1 MSKDITIVKRDG
13 SREELDLEKMHKVVF
28 YACNDVTGVSA
39 SQVELKSHLQ
49 FYNGIES
56 ANIQETLIKAA
67 ADLISEET
75 PNYQWVAGRLINYHL
90 RKIVYQSFEPPHL
103 KEIARRN
110 VDLGHYDESFF
121 SVYSDEEINTLNNYI
136 KHDRD
141 ENITY
146 VGMEQF
152 RGKYLVQNRVTG
164 EIFETPQIAYMMIS
178 ATLFATYPKETRM
191 KYVKEYY
198 DAISNFDISLPTPIM
213 AGLRTPQRQFS
224 SCVLIET
231 DDSLDSINATSS
243 AIVKYVSQKAGIGIG
258 AGSIRSIGSPIRNGD
273 ASHTGVIPFYKLF
286 QSSVKSCSQGG
297 VRGGAAT
304 LYYPIWHMEAE
315 ELLVLKNNKGT
326 EDNRVRHMD
335 YGVQFN
341 KLMYERLLTG
351 GDITLFSPS
360 DVPGL
365 YEAFFDDQDK
375 FKELYEEAE
384 RTVTRKKV
392 MPAAELFGQFMEERK
407 NTGRIYLMNVDHANT
422 HGAFK
427 PEVAPIKQSNL
438 CCEINLPTKPLSF
451 FSDTHG
457 EISLCTLSAINWGNI
472 KSPGDFE
479 RVCRLAVRGLDELL
493 DYQKYPVLAAELST
507 AKRRPLGIGIIN
519 FAFWLAKNDLNY
531 QDIDKDGLELVD
543 EWAEAWSYYLIKAS
557 ADLAIDKGNID
568 GIYETKYGDGI
579 TPNQTYKQ
587 ELDELVPHKERQDWE
602 GLREQLKATGIRNST
617 LMALMPAETS
627 AQISNSTNGIE
638 PPRAFVSVKQSKH
651 GVLKQVVPGYPR
663 LKNKYDL
670 LWDQRSPEGYLK
682 IMAVLQK
689 YIDQGISVNTSYNPE
704 FYEEEKI
711 PMSVML
717 QHLVMF
723 YKYGGK
729 QLYYFN
735 TFDGQGEIDF
745 DKQNKEELL
754 GRDSFES
761 DDEYDDYCDSCTI

>member
-1 MSKDITIVKRDG
+1 M
-13 SREELDLEKMHKVVF
+13 
-28 YACNDVTGVSA
+28 
-39 SQVELKSHLQ
+39 
-49 FYNGIES
+49 
-56 ANIQETLIKAA
+56 
-67 ADLISEET
+67 
-75 PNYQWVAGRLINYHL
+75 

-422 HGAFK
+422 HGSFK

-587 ELDELVPHKERQDWE
+587 ELDELVPHTERMDWD
-602 GLREQLKATGIRNST
+602 GLRKQLKATGIRNST

-627 AQISNSTNGIE
+627 AQISNSTNGVE

-745 DKQNKEELL
+745 DKKSKEELL

-761 DDEYDDYCDSCTI
+761 DGEYDDYCDSCTI